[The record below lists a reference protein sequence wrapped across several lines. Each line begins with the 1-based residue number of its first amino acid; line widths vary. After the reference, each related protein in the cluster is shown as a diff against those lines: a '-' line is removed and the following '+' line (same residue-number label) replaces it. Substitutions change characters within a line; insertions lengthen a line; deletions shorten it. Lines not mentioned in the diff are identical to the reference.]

1 MFGHNTEVQ
10 VADFILTQTG
20 TYQAQHLRP
29 FETTIRQE
37 HVDYLARATQEG
49 KNLGVNTLGDVAGDI
64 LHPQAQTEGN
74 VNISNGWTCRRFRF
88 MMRVVEKQPFQ
99 VNGTTQRVFFGYTDH
114 SDASYNYLDPN
125 MRIYF
130 NSETVVVTNIRQT
143 PNGPVPESQVVGAN
157 QIVSPMDMSGPAGQ
171 NNGMFHQ
178 PTSFLIRPDDVFHW
192 GETNHVVNSLNQV
205 GNYGDVGLSY
215 DTRAMAG
222 AGGAY
227 KYSRRH
233 DVSPARYLSQTLGA
247 FSKANKEAQAT
258 DNVGSPEY
266 LYGEAASYAGNQDI
280 HSNDF
285 FSRLKDHAGYME
297 KGYVTLRELQGLFP
311 EVEHTMKYSLDDGRS
326 IRKVNQVEDSNHWH
340 GATRTDVAASTLA
353 QVVPAIMMD
362 NFIRSISFAVTNGQG
377 LGNYAIEIHGHG
389 TRSVVDN
396 MNMVRWLELFQQR
409 LIDDVLNTLTYRNQ
423 IGFQISMSSDL
434 AGDSV
439 IDISLDGEPYIRY
452 VAPTFSDSL
461 FTPVVTQDAQR
472 PQSISSDLLYLAEQT
487 IETPNVN
494 MVANTMGGYP
504 QTQPAPQ
511 AAPYPNTNQPFQGVK
526 HVTDFDHSGL
536 L

>member
-1 MFGHNTEVQ
+1 MFGQNANVQ

-20 TYQAQHLRP
+20 TYQEQHIRP
-29 FETTIRQE
+29 FETTIRQD
-37 HVDYLARATQEG
+37 HIDYLSRATDEG
-49 KNLGVNTLGDVAGDI
+49 KNLGANTLGDVAGDI

-74 VNISNGWTCRRFRF
+74 VNISNGWTSRRFRF

-99 VNGTTQRVFFGYTDH
+99 VNGTTQRIFFGYTDH
-114 SDASYNYLDPN
+114 SDASTNYLDPN

-143 PNGPVPESQVVGAN
+143 PNGPVPESQVMGAN
-157 QIVSPMDMSGPAGQ
+157 QIVSPMDMSGPVGQ
-171 NNGMFHQ
+171 HNGLFHQ

-192 GETNHVVNSLNQV
+192 GETTHVVNSLNQSGHYGEV
-205 GNYGDVGLSY
+205 GVSY

-233 DVSPARYLSQTLGA
+233 DVSPSRYLSQTLGA
-247 FSKANKEAQAT
+247 FAKANKEAQAT
-258 DNVGSPEY
+258 DNVGNPEY
-266 LYGEAASYAGNQDI
+266 LYGEAASYAGNLDI
-280 HSNDF
+280 HSNEF
-285 FSRLKDHAGYME
+285 FARLKENCGYME
-297 KGYVTLRELQGLFP
+297 KGFVTLQEMQSLFP
-311 EVEHTMKYSLDDGRS
+311 ELQHTMKYSLDDGRS
-326 IRKVNQVEDSNHWH
+326 IRKVNQAEDSNHWH

-377 LGNYAIEIHGHG
+377 IGNYAIEIHGQG

-396 MNMVRWLELFQQR
+396 LNMVPYLEEFQRR
-409 LIDDVLNTLTYRNQ
+409 LITDALNTLTYRNQ
-423 IGFQISMSSDL
+423 IGFQLSMSSDL

-461 FTPVVTQDAQR
+461 FTPIVTQDAQR
-472 PQSISSDLLYLAEQT
+472 PQAISSDLLYLAEQT
-487 IETPNVN
+487 VETPSVN
-494 MVANTMGGYP
+494 MVANAMGMQP
-504 QTQPAPQ
+504 QYQTTPQQQVPTQ
-511 AAPYPNTNQPFQGVK
+511 THQGANN
-526 HVTDFDHSGL
+526 DFDYSGL